1 MAKTN
6 IEYFNH
12 TLTLF
17 IKDVIKMQPD
27 YKETLEEYYNELL
40 NSETSNDD
48 KYIKR
53 FMRKIGDYKSQ
64 ISQKDESLFSSS
76 ILILKNIDFHELWN
90 WSGFTDEF
98 KNTTWEYL
106 QTMYVLGETIISDS
120 DKIKNLVENFKRIRN
135 NEEIVTKDENDNE
148 LMDMIKNLAENQ
160 EKSNAAIDENILEN
174 GLIGSLAKEL
184 AEDINLDDLNLNI
197 SNDADNINDVFSN
210 LLSGDNP
217 MNFMNL
223 IQNVGQKIQSKMESS
238 NIDQGKLMEEAQNM
252 MGMLGSNNPLFDNL
266 LKTAKNG
273 MQEQASAP
281 APPSNPTQERLRRKL
296 EQRKKNKS

>member
-1 MAKTN
+1 MSKTN
-6 IEYFNH
+6 IEYFNY

-17 IKDVIKMQPD
+17 IKDIIKIKPE
-27 YKETLEEYYNELL
+27 YKETLEEYYCELINE
-40 NSETSNDD
+40 EKCNDD

-53 FMRKIGDYKSQ
+53 FMRKIGEFKSF
-64 ISQKDESLFSSS
+64 ISEKNEELFKTS
-76 ILILKNIDFHELWN
+76 IILLKNVDFHEIWH
-90 WSGFTDEF
+90 SDGFTEEN
-98 KNTTWEYL
+98 KNTIWEYM

-135 NEEIVTKDENDNE
+135 KEEVETNDDADGE
-148 LMDMIKNLAENQ
+148 LMNMIKNLADNQ
-160 EKSNAAIDENILEN
+160 EKENPVIDESILEN

-197 SNDADNINDVFSN
+197 SKDADNINDVFSN

-223 IQNVGQKIQSKMESS
+223 IQNVGQKIQKKMESQD
-238 NIDQGKLMEEAQNM
+238 IDQNKLMEEAQNM

-266 LKTAKNG
+266 LKTAKKG
-273 MQEQASAP
+273 MSAAAQP
-281 APPSNPTQERLRRKL
+281 PPSNPTKDRLRKKL
-296 EQRKKNKS
+296 EQRKNK